1 MRPIAT
7 RPARFHHM
15 SVSRFMEPP
24 MTDPRLRRR
33 MIRVLAAFALVSTLG
48 GCIVVPVGAPGYY
61 RPHHYR
67 YY

>member
-1 MRPIAT
+1 MKN
-7 RPARFHHM
+7 
-15 SVSRFMEPP
+15 
-24 MTDPRLRRR
+24 PRLRRR

>member
-1 MRPIAT
+1 MKN
-7 RPARFHHM
+7 
-15 SVSRFMEPP
+15 
-24 MTDPRLRRR
+24 PRLRRR

-61 RPHHYR
+61 RPHYR